1 MQKGRE
7 AMDILVING
16 KQVRDL
22 LLMNECMEA
31 MEGALMA
38 LRRGEAL
45 NPLRTV
51 IGLPDQHGYLIS
63 MPSYVDQAM
72 GVKVISVMPG
82 NHGTQYDSH
91 MGVVLLF
98 EAEHG
103 VPLALIEAGE
113 VTAIRTAAVS
123 GVATRLLARK
133 DAGDL
138 AILGSGVQARTH
150 LEAMRVARQLRRVRV
165 WSRNPEH
172 AQSFAERESAAIGVE
187 IEVAETVQAAV
198 QGADLICTTTGAPDP
213 ILKGDWVLP
222 GTHLNVVGASFPTA
236 RETDTTLMVK
246 ARLFVDRRE
255 STLAEA
261 GDFLI
266 PKREG
271 ALDDSHIRGELGEV
285 LLGQASGRRSPDEI
299 TLFKSLG
306 LAIED
311 LASAQVIYARAQQQG
326 IGAKVEF
333 GSTHA

>member
-1 MQKGRE
+1 
-7 AMDILVING
+7 MDILVING
-16 KQVRDL
+16 RQVREL
-22 LLMNECMEA
+22 LPMNACMDA

-38 LRRGEAL
+38 LRREEAL

-51 IGLPDQHGYLIS
+51 IGLPDQSGYLIT
-63 MPSYVDQAM
+63 MPSYVNKAM
-72 GVKVISVMPG
+72 GVKIISVMPG
-82 NHGTQYDSH
+82 NQGTHYDSH
-91 MGVVLLF
+91 MGAVLLF
-98 EAEHG
+98 EVEHG

-150 LEAMRVARQLRRVRV
+150 LEAMHVARQLRRVRV
-165 WSRNPEH
+165 WSRNPDH
-172 AQSFAERESAAIGVE
+172 VKAFAERESARIGVA
-187 IEVAETVQAAV
+187 IEPMESAEAAV
-198 QGADLICTTTGAPDP
+198 QGADLICTTTASQEP
-213 ILKGDWVLP
+213 ILKGGWVTP
-222 GTHLNVVGASFPTA
+222 GAHLNVVGASLPTA
-236 RETDTTLMVK
+236 RETDTALMVK

-266 PKREG
+266 PKWEG
-271 ALDDSHIRGELGEV
+271 AIDDSHIQAELGQV
-285 LLGQASGRRSPDEI
+285 LLGQAAGRRSPEEI

-311 LASAQVIYARAQQQG
+311 LASAQVIYARAMERG
-326 IGAKVEF
+326 VGTKVEF
-333 GSTHA
+333 GTTHA